1 MKKFLL
7 SILALLISTFS
18 YAASYEKATAVAVGD
33 VVLLTVDNGTIA
45 VEYNGIVSG
54 KTFGAYE
61 AFTDAPA
68 GLAPLTLVKGSADGS
83 FAFQDADG
91 NYLCWKS
98 GNSLIVSDAV
108 DANSSWTVAF
118 NTDGNAIILNVADE
132 TRSLQ
137 YNKSKGSERFACYAT
152 AQTPVT
158 LWKQAAA
165 DAVVKPILPAAT
177 SFADEFTVTITS
189 DDDVYYTTDGTDP
202 TAESTKYTEPFKITE
217 TTTVKAV
224 AVKGEALSDI
234 ASATYTK
241 MTKSTIAEA
250 HAAEKGTEV
259 MIEGTVVASA
269 ANGAVIYDGTD
280 YIYYFNN
287 SNALAVGKKV
297 RMIGKTALYGGA
309 IQLTNTAAVTEL
321 GDGEADKSTAVAL
334 AAADFDAVVADGGVK
349 TRKLASFKG
358 TLKISGTHYNI
369 VVDGTEAQGAIV
381 KPMEDVAELD
391 GKEVKVV
398 GYLMYMTTSSGVNY
412 VYFVA
417 TSVKEVVPSE
427 FTYDGE
433 KYTAESENL
442 IANPSFTEGVTGWK
456 TVGYTTDALPENF
469 TLATEGGFDGGAF
482 ITTNGAGVGSEKT
495 IRQSVPVTPGA
506 YYYFAVYTSGKAP
519 DANNFNYNALF
530 KMSDAATET
539 GVIKAFEWPQ
549 GAGNTATEWSKTEYV
564 FQAEAGNPYVGV
576 RMGWNASSNFD
587 GFELYEISKEVA
599 DEIMLEIA
607 KKEATEKLEKLPTGD
622 NLFLYD
628 ESSILEA
635 EAAVEV
641 AKSKEEVD
649 AAVASVKLNEP
660 VAGQPYAVANKT
672 AEGNLCVIE
681 GKVVIE
687 KDAAVYFT
695 KVNGGWA
702 ISSKVK
708 KEDET
713 EVEAFI
719 FKTTDNN
726 WTITSTENVAEA
738 YVLNFNMVA
747 DGEYTIQGAKGLL
760 GLDNAT
766 AGSQVW
772 ANKTAANHGVWTI
785 TEWTEPVGPK
795 DMTELIKN
803 PAYLENG
810 YENWTYSENGFKPRT
825 LEAPMNLITY
835 NGNAAFEVSQTLENV
850 PAGLYKLTVNAFY
863 RAGSLDDE
871 KAKIAAGTELEKELT
886 FYANNTTEEH
896 KYSKKVMN
904 LSEGATDVD
913 VSGKDVKLDNGKFVP
928 NSADDS
934 RAWYIAGYYNNELLF
949 NVFEDGASVTIGLSK
964 TEGLPSDYC
973 PIGAWTLTRM
983 GDADETAA
991 TPDKEEVEPTPE
1003 PVDFADGKYY
1013 LFNTASDFFWGAGN
1027 DWGTRASLIK
1037 HPEYVTLIKNE
1048 DGTYKMESQ
1057 VSNGG
1062 TAYYF
1067 NGDYMDN
1074 GNPVALTI
1082 TQLEEPYGYL
1092 DDEETQPIYV
1102 YTIANGTNYYGYDGT
1117 STVLGKNLA
1126 ADSENAQWLIFSE
1139 EQVWASLAEATQD
1152 EPVDATFMILDAN
1165 FGRNNR
1171 NVTKV
1176 GNNNWTGVW
1185 TVENANNYNLSGGNN
1200 TNNNAESFHSVFNL
1214 SQKIVNAPAGL
1225 YKLEAQGFYRQDG
1238 SDEENLPVF
1247 YLNDQTSA
1255 FPLKTGTENSMSDAS
1270 VSFTA
1275 GKYQAEPIYLKLEAD
1290 GELTV
1295 GAKLENNTNLW
1306 CIWDNFVLTYYGP
1319 DADINEVKFGALVE
1333 SLEKLRQEAQ
1343 ELSTTENVSEP
1354 TATALN
1360 TAYTETEE
1368 VPMEEA
1374 ALNEAIE
1381 KLTAPINQA
1390 KLDIDNKP
1398 AIDAMY
1404 KLMESTNVY
1413 TQEAYDT
1420 YKAAA
1425 DAYLAKYNEGTLTEK
1440 VVNPLLKT
1448 GWQHDATLIA
1458 DDLLL
1463 SAWTIGGTQ
1472 AKDFTTSLY
1481 INTWSE
1487 EGEFDGT
1494 NFLVPFFEYWV
1505 PDGESLAANPIQA
1518 TIPGLKPGKT
1528 YNVTAWTRVRMKNE
1542 AAAPATGITFQVG
1555 EGEAVDACA
1564 GEQVGTSQFYIAEL
1578 QATGVADEEGNLTI
1592 TYNVAEG
1599 NNISWL
1605 SFQNVKYEELV
1616 ELTDLTPEMYHRW
1629 TGPTADDEIAATDDP
1644 YCLYKIGVADSNVYG
1659 DPSVYPDEY
1668 ADLSGYDEL
1677 IITTTDGTPRL
1688 LFNQMVK
1695 DGTDFVNIPNNADQA
1710 AKYIKKAENGEF
1722 VYDLAAIKAD
1732 YGFVHLNSI
1741 KGANWA
1747 PVTIT
1752 SMKLKPAEEQV
1763 EPQPQATEYTGIL
1776 KESVSLQ
1783 GTEAGSDQIDD
1794 YKISIEPAEEEGY
1807 VYINFGDFTMP
1818 VPPGTSFTGVQV
1830 KAKVETAEDGSIK
1843 YSAEEIPISRQNGQ
1857 MTMNYTGELEGWA
1870 ENAEATPVIKLTFSQ
1885 NPMMINTITFGA
1897 DEEAITAINGIS
1909 PSDNFFNNGVV
1920 YDLNGRQVK
1929 NFVKGQIYIQNGKK
1943 VLVK

>member
-7 SILALLISTFS
+7 SIFALLISTFS
-18 YAASYEKATAVAVGD
+18 YAASYEKATDIAVGD
-33 VVLLTVDNGTIA
+33 IMVLTVDNGTIA
-45 VEYNGIVSG
+45 VEFTGISDT
-54 KTFGAYE
+54 KTKYGLGAGYT
-61 AFTDAPA
+61 ASPA
-68 GLAPLTLVKGSADGS
+68 GTAPLTVVAGSADGS
-83 FAFQDADG
+83 FAFQDAEG

-98 GNSLIVSDAV
+98 GNSLETSVELN
-108 DANSSWTVAF
+108 ANSSWTVAF
-118 NTDGNAIILNVADE
+118 GDETTIINVADD
-132 TRSLQ
+132 TRSLR
-137 YNKSKGSERFACYAT
+137 YNTGSPRFACYTSGQT
-152 AQTPVT
+152 AIT

-165 DAVVKPILPAAT
+165 DAVVKPILSAAT

-202 TAESTKYTEPFKITE
+202 TSESTKYAEPFKITE

-224 AVKGEALSDI
+224 AVKGEELSGI

-241 MTKSTIAEA
+241 MTKSTIAQA

-280 YIYYFNN
+280 YIYYFNS

-297 RMIGKTALYGGA
+297 RIIGA
-309 IQLTNTAAVTEL
+309 IDVYSGSKQFTNTAEVTEL
-321 GDGEADKSTAVAL
+321 GDGEADKSAAVAL
-334 AAADFDAVVADGGVK
+334 AAADFDAVVADGGVN

-369 VVDGTEAQGAIV
+369 VVDGTEAQGSIV
-381 KPMEDVAELD
+381 KPFEDLTELD

-398 GYLMYMTTSSGVNY
+398 GYLMYLTGSSTKY
-412 VYFVA
+412 VSFVA
-417 TSVKEVVPSE
+417 TSVKAVVPSE

-576 RMGWNASSNFD
+576 RMGWNASSSFD

-607 KKEATEKLEKLPTGD
+607 KKEAAEKLDKLPTGD

-628 ESSILEA
+628 ESSILVA

-649 AAVASVKLNEP
+649 AAVASVKLNKP

-672 AEGNLCVIE
+672 AEGNLCVGE
-681 GKVVIE
+681 SKVTVE

-695 KVNGGWA
+695 EVEGGWA

-719 FKTTDNN
+719 FKTTDTT

-747 DGEYTIQGAKGLL
+747 DGEYTIQGANGLL

-766 AGSQVW
+766 AGSQVY
-772 ANKTAANHGVWTI
+772 ANKTAANNGVWTI

-810 YENWTYSENGFKPRT
+810 YENWTYSENAFKPRT
-825 LEAPMNLITY
+825 YEAPMNLITY
-835 NGNAAFEVSQTLENV
+835 SGNATFEVSQTLENV

-863 RAGSLDDE
+863 RAGSLEDE

-886 FYANNTTEEH
+886 FYANNTTEEN

-904 LSEGATDVD
+904 ISEGATDVD
-913 VSGKDVKLDNGKFVP
+913 VNGKDVKLDNGKFVP

-991 TPDKEEVEPTPE
+991 TPDKEEGEPTPE

-1013 LFNTASDFFWGAGN
+1013 LLNTASDLFWGAGN
-1027 DWGTRASLIK
+1027 DWGTRASLVK

-1062 TAYYF
+1062 TNYYF

-1082 TQLEEPYGYL
+1082 TQVEEPYGYL
-1092 DDEETQPIYV
+1092 DDEKTQPIYA

-1126 ADSENAQWLIFSE
+1126 AESENAQWLIFSE
-1139 EQVWASLAEATQD
+1139 EQIWASLAEATQN

-1176 GNNNWTGVW
+1176 ANNNWTGVW

-1200 TNNNAESFHSVFNL
+1200 TNNNAESWHSVFNL
-1214 SQKIVNAPAGL
+1214 SQKIANAPAGL

-1247 YLNDQTSA
+1247 YLNDQTSV
-1255 FPLKTGTENSMSDAS
+1255 FPLKTGAENSMSDAS
-1270 VSFTA
+1270 VSFTD

-1319 DADINEVKFGALVE
+1319 DADINEVKFGTLVE
-1333 SLEKLRQEAQ
+1333 ALEKLRQEAQ

-1354 TATALN
+1354 TVAALN
-1360 TAYTETEE
+1360 TAYTETEG
-1368 VPMEEA
+1368 VPMEEVW
-1374 ALNEAIE
+1374 LNEAIN

-1420 YKAAA
+1420 YKAVA

-1440 VVNPLLKT
+1440 VVNPLLVT

-1481 INTWSE
+1481 INTWSV
-1487 EGEFDGT
+1487 EGESDGT
-1494 NFLVPFFEYWV
+1494 NFKVPFFEYWV
-1505 PDGESLAANPIQA
+1505 ADGESLAANPIQA
-1518 TIPGLKPGKT
+1518 TVTGLKPGKT
-1528 YNVTAWTRVRMKNE
+1528 YNVTAWTRVRMKNGAE
-1542 AAAPATGITFQVG
+1542 APAGITLQVGEVG

-1578 QATGVADEEGNLTI
+1578 QAAGVPDEEGKLTI

-1599 NNISWL
+1599 NTISWL

-1616 ELTDLTPEMYHRW
+1616 ELTDLTPEMYHEW
-1629 TGPTADDEIAATDDP
+1629 SGPEADAEITGNYPNI
-1644 YCLYKIGVADSNVYG
+1644 YCEYAINTSAGNVYG
-1659 DPSVYPDEY
+1659 NSSVPAKAY
-1668 ADLSGYDEL
+1668 ADLSDYEEL
-1677 IITTTDGTPRL
+1677 IITATDGTPRL
-1688 LFNQMVK
+1688 LLNRP
-1695 DGTDFVNIPNNADQA
+1695 TDDSQDYINIPNNADQA

-1732 YGFVHLNSI
+1732 YGFVHLNAI

-1752 SMKLKPAEEQV
+1752 SMKLKPAEELV

-1776 KESVSLQ
+1776 LQSVLIQ
-1783 GTEAGSDQIDD
+1783 GTEAGSDQIED
-1794 YKISIEPAEEEGY
+1794 YTISIQPAEEEGY

-1843 YSAEEIPISRQNGQ
+1843 YSAEEIPISRQYGQ
-1857 MTMNYTGELEGWA
+1857 MTVDYTGQLEGWA
-1870 ENAEATPVIKLTFSQ
+1870 EKAEAIPVIKLTFSQ
-1885 NPMMINTITFGA
+1885 NPMMINTIMFGA
-1897 DEEAITAINGIS
+1897 SKEQITAINGIS
-1909 PSDNFFNNGVV
+1909 SSDNFFNNGVV

-1929 NFVKGQIYIQNGKK
+1929 NLVKGQIYIQNGKK

>member
-7 SILALLISTFS
+7 SIFALLISTFS
-18 YAASYEKATAVAVGD
+18 YAASYEKATDIAVGD
-33 VVLLTVDNGTIA
+33 IMVLTVDNGTIA
-45 VEYNGIVSG
+45 VEFTGISDT
-54 KTFGAYE
+54 KTKYGLGAGYT
-61 AFTDAPA
+61 ASPA
-68 GLAPLTLVKGSADGS
+68 GTAPLTVVAGSADGS
-83 FAFQDADG
+83 FAFQDAEG

-98 GNSLIVSDAV
+98 GNSLETSVELN
-108 DANSSWTVAF
+108 ANSSWTVAF
-118 NTDGNAIILNVADE
+118 GDETTIINVADD
-132 TRSLQ
+132 TRSLR
-137 YNKSKGSERFACYAT
+137 YNTGSPRFACYTSGQT
-152 AQTPVT
+152 AIT
-158 LWKQAAA
+158 LWKQTAA
-165 DAVVKPILPAAT
+165 DAVVKPILPAAAP
-177 SFADEFTVTITS
+177 FADEFTVTITS

-224 AVKGEALSDI
+224 AVKGEELSGI

-241 MTKSTIAEA
+241 MTKSTIAQA

-280 YIYYFNN
+280 YIYYFNS

-297 RMIGKTALYGGA
+297 RIIGA
-309 IQLTNTAAVTEL
+309 IDVYSGSKQFTNTAEVTEL
-321 GDGEADKSTAVAL
+321 GDGEADKSAAVAL
-334 AAADFDAVVADGGVK
+334 AAADFDAVVADGGVN

-369 VVDGTEAQGAIV
+369 VVDGTEAQGSIV
-381 KPMEDVAELD
+381 KPFEDLTELD

-398 GYLMYMTTSSGVNY
+398 GYLMYLTGSSTKY
-412 VYFVA
+412 VSFVA
-417 TSVKEVVPSE
+417 TSVKAVVPSE

-456 TVGYTTDALPENF
+456 TVGYTTDALLENF

-482 ITTNGAGVGSEKT
+482 ITTNGAGVASENT

-576 RMGWNASSNFD
+576 RMGWNASSSFD

-607 KKEATEKLEKLPTGD
+607 KKEAAEKLDKLPTGD

-641 AKSKEEVD
+641 AKSKDEVD
-649 AAVASVKLNEP
+649 AAVASVKLNKP

-672 AEGNLCVIE
+672 AEGNLCVGE
-681 GKVVIE
+681 SKVTVE

-695 KVNGGWA
+695 EVEGGWA

-719 FKTTDNN
+719 FKTTDTT

-747 DGEYTIQGAKGLL
+747 DGEYTIQGANGLL

-766 AGSQVW
+766 AGSQVY
-772 ANKTAANHGVWTI
+772 ANKAAANNGVWAI

-810 YENWTYSENGFKPRT
+810 YENWTYSENAFKPRT
-825 LEAPMNLITY
+825 YEAPMNLITY

-863 RAGSLDDE
+863 RAGSLEDE

-886 FYANNTTEEH
+886 FYADNTTEEN

-904 LSEGATDVD
+904 ISEGATDVD
-913 VSGKDVKLDNGKFVP
+913 VNGKDVKLDNGKFVP

-964 TEGLPSDYC
+964 TEGLPNDYC

-991 TPDKEEVEPTPE
+991 TPDKEEGEPTPE

-1013 LFNTASDFFWGAGN
+1013 LLNTASDLFWGAGN
-1027 DWGTRASLIK
+1027 DWGTRASLVK

-1082 TQLEEPYGYL
+1082 TQVEEPFGYQ
-1092 DDEETQPIYV
+1092 DDEKTQPIYA

-1126 ADSENAQWLIFSE
+1126 AESENAQWLIFSE
-1139 EQVWASLAEATQD
+1139 EQIWASLAEATQN

-1176 GNNNWTGVW
+1176 ANNNWTGVW

-1200 TNNNAESFHSVFNL
+1200 TNNNAESWHSVFNL
-1214 SQKIVNAPAGL
+1214 SQKIANAPAGL

-1247 YLNDQTSA
+1247 YLNDQTSV
-1255 FPLKTGTENSMSDAS
+1255 FPLKTGAENSMSDAS
-1270 VSFTA
+1270 VSFTD

-1319 DADINEVKFGALVE
+1319 DADINEVKFGTLVE
-1333 SLEKLRQEAQ
+1333 ALEKLRQEAQ

-1354 TATALN
+1354 TVAALN
-1360 TAYTETEE
+1360 TAYTETEG
-1368 VPMEEA
+1368 VPMEEVW
-1374 ALNEAIE
+1374 LNEAIN

-1420 YKAAA
+1420 YKAVA

-1440 VVNPLLKT
+1440 VVNPLLVT

-1481 INTWSE
+1481 INTWSV
-1487 EGEFDGT
+1487 EGESDGT
-1494 NFLVPFFEYWV
+1494 NFKVPFFEYWV
-1505 PDGESLAANPIQA
+1505 ADGESLAANLIQA
-1518 TIPGLKPGKT
+1518 TVTGLKPGKT
-1528 YNVTAWTRVRMKNE
+1528 YNVTAWTRVRMKNGAE
-1542 AAAPATGITFQVG
+1542 APAGITLQVGEVG

-1578 QATGVADEEGNLTI
+1578 QAAGVPDEEGKLTI

-1599 NNISWL
+1599 NTISWL

-1616 ELTDLTPEMYHRW
+1616 ELTDLTPEMYHEW
-1629 TGPTADDEIAATDDP
+1629 SGPEADAESTGNYPNI
-1644 YCLYKIGVADSNVYG
+1644 YCEYAINTSAGNVYG
-1659 DPSVYPDEY
+1659 NSSVPAKAY
-1668 ADLSGYDEL
+1668 ADLSDYEEL
-1677 IITTTDGTPRL
+1677 IITATDGTPRL
-1688 LFNQMVK
+1688 LLNRP
-1695 DGTDFVNIPNNADQA
+1695 TDDSQDYINIPNNADQA

-1732 YGFVHLNSI
+1732 YGFVHLNAI

-1752 SMKLKPAEEQV
+1752 SMKLKPAEELV

-1776 KESVSLQ
+1776 LQSVSIQ
-1783 GTEAGSDQIDD
+1783 GTEAGSDQIED
-1794 YKISIEPAEEEGY
+1794 YTISIQPAEEEGY

-1843 YSAEEIPISRQNGQ
+1843 YSAEEIPISRQYGQ
-1857 MTMNYTGELEGWA
+1857 MTVDYTGQLEGWA
-1870 ENAEATPVIKLTFSQ
+1870 EKAEAIPLIKLTFSQ
-1885 NPMMINTITFGA
+1885 NPMMINTIIFGA
-1897 DEEAITAINGIS
+1897 SKEQITAINGIS
-1909 PSDNFFNNGVV
+1909 SSDNFFNNGVV

-1929 NFVKGQIYIQNGKK
+1929 NLVKGQIYIQNGKK